1 MIVKLP
7 LLTSINVNS
16 SQMGILSQW
25 PPSPWS
31 KAWLLGLE
39 ISPCPQN
46 ISISCWHGSPS
57 LFSSQWQ
64 LRIWVNFYSSGV
76 STWNSTLGERKMNV
90 KWRAQGFMSCF
101 QLLLLF
107 LLISPE
113 QLLPNTYLGWLCQPV
128 KNELRRTA
136 NEKIKQ
142 PTELSNSYLLE
153 KFQCSKSPK

>member
-16 SQMGILSQW
+16 QMGILNQW
-25 PPSPWS
+25 PPSAWS
-31 KAWLLGLE
+31 KPWLLWLE

-46 ISISCWHGSPS
+46 ISISSWHGSPS
-57 LFSSQWQ
+57 LLSSQWQ
-64 LRIWVNFYSSGV
+64 LHIWVNFYSSGV
-76 STWNSTLGERKMNV
+76 STWNSTSGERKMNV
-90 KWRAQGFMSCF
+90 MWRAQGFMSCF
-101 QLLLLF
+101 QLLSLF
-107 LLISPE
+107 LLISPK
-113 QLLPNTYLGWLCQPV
+113 QYLPNTYLGWLCQPV

-153 KFQCSKSPK
+153 KFHCSKYPK